1 MTADGRG
8 TATVLFTDIVGSTE
22 LRVRAGDNVAD
33 ELFVR
38 FERLLGQL
46 AEAHDGTVVKG
57 LGDGIMASFNGAAD
71 AVLAAMEMQRATHR
85 EGRRAADD
93 RRVEIRVGISAGD
106 VTWQD
111 GDCHGTPVVTA
122 SRLCN
127 TAVGGQ
133 ILCDDLVRGLGRGN
147 ADLTFRIV
155 GELQLKGLPE
165 PVVAFTVP
173 WELAAEDGAQLPGAL
188 RALEDELP
196 FAGRDAERSRLTDIW
211 KQAQVEGTSVALLS
225 GEPGVGKTRLAS
237 ELARAA
243 HRDGALVVLGRCDEH
258 VAGALAP
265 WIEALRTVVAE
276 ADEAMLR
283 EHVARRGGEL
293 ARIVPEIAV
302 RIPGLASPQVTD
314 VENERFLLFDAVVD
328 VLGAAAAE
336 RPLLFV
342 FDDAHWAD
350 AASVNLLRHVVAH
363 LPSGA
368 QVLVVVTYRD
378 TDIDRSHAL
387 AGALADLR
395 RTPRVVRVD
404 LHGLDEDGM
413 RALLAA
419 AGGHDLDDNGVVFA
433 RRLVEETEGNPFF
446 VREVLR
452 HLIETGTLI
461 QEGGRWVGTVPAGEA
476 GLPEGVRDVVGRRL
490 SRLSEDANAVLR
502 VASVIGREFD
512 AGVVAAVVGCAEDD
526 AVDRLDEA
534 LTARLIDEVEGRFGR
549 FTFSHALVRSTLVD
563 ELSTNKRIRLHRQIA
578 EALVALPG
586 STNAELAH
594 HFCEAATAGVAAQ
607 AVRYS
612 CAAGR
617 EARDRLALD
626 EAVTI
631 YERALDAIDGM
642 VDEPSPLRAQVL
654 ADLALAVGTQG
665 DVERARRLAL
675 EVAELARSL
684 DDPVLLAAAGAA
696 YQGNL
701 GMWATPGDPV
711 ALDLMREALAGL
723 GDDHAVIRAR
733 TSASI
738 ALGQILAPA
747 DAGLRAADEAVA
759 LARASGDATALCE
772 ALGARSWSVMG
783 WLPAAQRQAVA
794 EELVSTGREF
804 AIKGSEWAG
813 LYLLGKALVGTGDLN
828 GADAS
833 FAAAGTGFTGIA
845 LEGWAPVDFRS
856 SRAFAEGRYAD
867 GEALGAQAYELGEG
881 LGDTNEIVDSA
892 RILLSCLERGDRT
905 NAAIAIERAETTA
918 IGMFGPYRARFA
930 VGTGDVDAGR
940 VALATWIEDVFPQLP
955 GILRCLYTGVAVPV
969 AVGLRDVASATV
981 LGEYLMPFRGELIGD
996 DAWIYPAVDHLV
1008 GACAAVRG
1016 QLDDA
1021 IDLMRSGHA
1030 MHERLGLRA
1039 RLVHSGLDLGRV
1051 LLERAAPGD
1060 REAGEEHLRHTVA
1073 LADELGMTPYAR
1085 EATSLL

>member
-1 MTADGRG
+1 
-8 TATVLFTDIVGSTE
+8 
-22 LRVRAGDNVAD
+22 
-33 ELFVR
+33 
-38 FERLLGQL
+38 
-46 AEAHDGTVVKG
+46 
-57 LGDGIMASFNGAAD
+57 
-71 AVLAAMEMQRATHR
+71 
-85 EGRRAADD
+85 
-93 RRVEIRVGISAGD
+93 
-106 VTWQD
+106 
-111 GDCHGTPVVTA
+111 VTA

-127 TAVGGQ
+127 TAAGGQ

-173 WELAAEDGAQLPGAL
+173 WELAADDGAQLPGAL

-196 FAGRDAERSRLTDIW
+196 FAGRDTERSRLTDIW

-265 WIEALRTVVAE
+265 WIEALRTVVSE
-276 ADEAMLR
+276 SDEPLLR
-283 EHVARRGGEL
+283 DHVARRGGEL
-293 ARIVPEIAV
+293 SRIVPELAV
-302 RIPGLASPQVTD
+302 RMPGLASPQVTD

-328 VLGAAAAE
+328 ILGAAAAE
-336 RPLLFV
+336 RPVLFL

-363 LPSGA
+363 LPNGA
-368 QVLVVVTYRD
+368 RVLVVVTYRD

-490 SRLSEDANAVLR
+490 SRLSDDANAVLR
-502 VASVIGREFD
+502 IASVIGREFD
-512 AGVVAAVVGCAEDD
+512 AGVVAVVAGCSDDD

-534 LTARLIDEVEGRFGR
+534 HTARLIDEVEGRFGR
-549 FTFSHALVRSTLVD
+549 FTFAHALVRSTLVD

-578 EALVALPG
+578 EALVTRPG

-594 HFCEAATAGVAAQ
+594 HFCEAATAGVAEQ
-607 AVRYS
+607 AVHYS

-642 VDEPSPLRAQVL
+642 VAEPSPLRAQVL
-654 ADLALAVGTQG
+654 ADLALAVGTRG
-665 DVERARRLAL
+665 DMERARRLAL

-696 YQGNL
+696 YQGSL

-723 GDDHAVIRAR
+723 GDGHPVVRAR

-738 ALGQILAPA
+738 AFGQILAPG
-747 DAGLRAADEAVA
+747 DAGLQLANEAVA
-759 LARASGDATALCE
+759 LARASGDATALCD
-772 ALGARSWSVMG
+772 ALGARGWSMIG
-783 WLPAAQRQAVA
+783 WRPAAERHAAA
-794 EELVSTGREF
+794 EETVATGREHG
-804 AIKGSEWAG
+804 IKGAEAGG
-813 LYLLGKALVGTGDLN
+813 LYVLGKATVGAGDLDA
-828 GADAS
+828 ADATFEAS
-833 FAAAGTGFTGIA
+833 TAGYSGMVLA
-845 LEGWAPVDFRS
+845 GWATVNFRS
-856 SRAFAEGRYAD
+856 SRAYAEGRYAD
-867 GEALGAQAYELGEG
+867 GDALGAQAYELGVG

-892 RILLSCLERGDRT
+892 RIMLTSLERGDRAT
-905 NAAIAIERAETTA
+905 AERAFERVEATA
-918 IGMFGPYRARFA
+918 IGMFGPYRA
-930 VGTGDVDAGR
+930 VL
-940 VALATWIEDVFPQLP
+940 ALATGDDGAARAAIGAWINEVFGLLP
-955 GILRCLYTGVAVPV
+955 GLLRLLYAGVAVPV
-969 AVGLRDVASATV
+969 AVRLREVECASV
-981 LGEYLMPFRGELIGD
+981 LGEYLTPFRGELVGD
-996 DAWIYPAVDHLV
+996 DALIYGAVDHLV
-1008 GACAAVRG
+1008 GACAAVSGRFDEAVE
-1016 QLDDA
+1016 L
-1021 IDLMRSGHA
+1021 IRSGHA
-1030 MHERLGLRA
+1030 QHERLGLHARA
-1039 RLVHSGLDLGRV
+1039 VQSGLDLGRV
-1051 LLERAAPGD
+1051 LLERGAPSD
-1060 REAGEEHLRHTVA
+1060 REAGEAHLRHTA
-1073 LADELGMTPYAR
+1073 DLAGRLGMTPYAH
-1085 EATSLL
+1085 EAAALL